1 MSFQAEAEALL
12 TSDFNLDSETPLNKT
27 ILQEEEK
34 ERARRLDNWRE
45 RWRQRWRRFRIRI
58 RVLGVLLFLLLFVW
72 VFRKQ
77 MIFTVNSGEV
87 LVIYYRFFGGTGHN
101 SVGLE
106 GLHIIAPWDKAYIY
120 VVRTQTLVVPM
131 TVLTRNGIAVH
142 LDAQARFHAIP
153 ETVPYLHRRYG
164 PNYVKDIITPGLI
177 ESVQGVIGQ
186 FLPEEIYSS
195 ESGASSKQV
204 FANARRVIGGVFVDV
219 EDIALFNV
227 RLPARVEE
235 AVENKAAAEQAA
247 EAAVFNEQRAEFD
260 AKAVQRYDDIVKVI
274 PQSILVEKGIEATL
288 ELAKS
293 PNTKIIVMGS
303 KDNLPLL
310 LGNVP
315 DVVGK

>member
-1 MSFQAEAEALL
+1 MTRDL
-12 TSDFNLDSETPLNKT
+12 NLDSEIPLNKT
-27 ILQEEEK
+27 ILEQEEQ
-34 ERARRLDNWRE
+34 ERAARLNQGKE
-45 RWRQRWRRFRIRI
+45 RWRRRWRKYKIRL
-58 RVLGVLLFLLLFVW
+58 RVLTLLLLVGLFVW
-72 VFRKQ
+72 VFRQ
-77 MIFTVNSGEV
+77 RIFYNVNSGEV

-101 SVGLE
+101 SIGLE
-106 GLHIIAPWDKAYIY
+106 GLHILAPWDKGYIY

-131 TVLTRNGIAVH
+131 SVLTRNGVQVH
-142 LDAQARFHAIP
+142 LDAQVRFHAVP

-164 PNYVKDIITPGLI
+164 PDYVKGIITPGLT

-227 RLPARVEE
+227 RLPDRVQE
-235 AVENKAAAEQAA
+235 AVQNKAAAEQDS
-247 EAAVFNEQRAEFD
+247 EAAVFNLRRAETD
-260 AKAVQRYDDIVKVI
+260 GQAVKQYNDIVKAI
-274 PQSILVEKGIEATL
+274 PQSILVQKGIEATL

-293 PNTKIIVMGS
+293 PNTKIIVMGG
-303 KDNLPLL
+303 KDSLPLV

-315 DVVGK
+315 DVLAK